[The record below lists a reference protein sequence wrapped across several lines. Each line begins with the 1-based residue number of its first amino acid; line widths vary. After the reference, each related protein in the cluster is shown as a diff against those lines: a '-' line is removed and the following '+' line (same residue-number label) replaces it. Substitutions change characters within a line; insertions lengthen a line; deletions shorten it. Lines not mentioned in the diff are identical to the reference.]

1 MIFKYKA
8 LTDLGEKK
16 EGTID
21 AVNKDLAVGALQ
33 RRGLVVVSIKG
44 DEETSFL
51 KMNIFERVPLKDIVI
66 LSRQISTLF
75 EAQVSALKAFSL
87 LASNADNKLLSRKL
101 TQVVDDLQAGF
112 SISGALAKHPEVFS
126 AFYVNM
132 VKAGEESGKLTQT
145 FLYLADYLDR
155 EYELTSKTRNALV
168 YPAFVIVVFIVVM
181 TLMFILVIPKL
192 SAIILE
198 SGLEIPIYT
207 RIIIGISDFFVHYG
221 ILILIFL
228 VVAVGYVWRLSR
240 SVSGKLYLDSVKLSI
255 PGFGNLFQK
264 LYLSRIA
271 DNMDTMLTSGIA
283 IVRSIEI
290 TADVVGNKVYENI
303 LKDAA
308 EKVKAGSAL
317 SAALDRHPDQI
328 PAIMVQMAKVGEE
341 TGSLG
346 KILKTLAK
354 FYKREVD
361 DAVDTLVG
369 LIEPAMIVGLGIG
382 VGILLTSVLVPIY
395 NIASSIQ

>member
-75 EAQVSALKAFSL
+75 EEQVSALKAFSL